1 MRIIRG
7 RIVDPRAGYRLRQSG
22 SVELALRLL
31 PVLQVGDFVF
41 ENVRDD
47 FWWNPGWL
55 HLINLSR
62 REAWVFR
69 NSFLSILVLIE
80 YLVGLVE
87 DKFKITE
94 IVHLL
99 LVVMDALVFHC
110 VAYKAELRVNI
121 VTRQKDEFQPLV
133 ANLVFLDTRNG
144 QLIA

>member
-41 ENVRDD
+41 ENVCNDSCI
-47 FWWNPGWL
+47 NPGWL
-55 HLINLSR
+55 RLINLSR

-80 YLVGLVE
+80 DLSGLVE

-94 IVHLL
+94 IVRLL
-99 LVVMDALVFHC
+99 QVVMDALVFH
-110 VAYKAELRVNI
+110 
-121 VTRQKDEFQPLV
+121 
-133 ANLVFLDTRNG
+133 
-144 QLIA
+144 